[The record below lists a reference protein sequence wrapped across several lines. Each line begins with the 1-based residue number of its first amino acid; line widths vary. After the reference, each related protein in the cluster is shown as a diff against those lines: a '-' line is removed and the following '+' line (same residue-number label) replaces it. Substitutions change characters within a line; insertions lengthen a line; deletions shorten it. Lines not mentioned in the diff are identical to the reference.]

1 MSAQE
6 CWQPVC
12 QSSTSSNKKKKRKI
26 QLRGQLS
33 QDTAYVFIIEGLKCT
48 SRKTGGGWST
58 TGNPSE
64 KAVNQKV
71 TKRCL
76 PGLGYIHHYRC
87 ATGEVPYP
95 RADIGKFSNIIL
107 L

>member
-1 MSAQE
+1 MYEQE
-6 CWQPVC
+6 NRRRLVNKQVIPV
-12 QSSTSSNKKKKRKI
+12 K
-26 QLRGQLS
+26 
-33 QDTAYVFIIEGLKCT
+33 
-48 SRKTGGGWST
+48 
-58 TGNPSE
+58 